1 MLGRSAIPWQL
12 DIHLI
17 DVGQGDCTLIVADNA
32 ALGQTRSMLID
43 AGHPVYGEI
52 AHNYIV
58 NTAGLNNLHRMLLTH
73 YNEDHGGGLR
83 ALLVADDL
91 SNLAQTLTTVAA
103 PQANGANRPQQV
115 AAVAAAVYSA
125 ALGNYGAN
133 TGFANNAAN
142 SVRHVVLAGDSDAA
156 AVSDAVQEANYI
168 GGPAGVPSLIPY
180 LYRRRSV
187 ARDAGIAAA
196 NAIAAGTA
204 GAALTTAIRTAIF
217 NSLRTGVMAGARF
230 WTGNI
235 YNATTV
241 IDLGN
246 TADTPA
252 GWNGVIG
259 GQFSISATGARAPGA
274 VRQQLSAP
282 APAFPLGREVLWN
295 AAPNGMAAPANAP
308 RAYVVSK
315 SGLAWQGT
323 GIPPFQVATG
333 YPDNDT
339 SIGLVIKFG
348 NFTYY
353 TAGDLPSTG
362 EDPLMNAIV
371 NQLLGGAVADRI
383 GSFKCSHHGSDSS
396 TSAAFLVSANPKTA
410 LISCGNHPT
419 YEHPDDDLVDRLYNR
434 AGLSKFFLTNCNFQS
449 AHVPVSMGLNQL
461 TTAGNRS
468 RVAGDNNQDNT
479 AVGRRR
485 GNIRLRITQAQA
497 TAPVG
502 ARQYTIRYWEDDQV
516 PAGFRLVT
524 TAVF

>member
-1 MLGRSAIPWQL
+1 
-12 DIHLI
+12 
-17 DVGQGDCTLIVADNA
+17 
-32 ALGQTRSMLID
+32 MLID

-58 NTAGLNNLHRMLLTH
+58 NTAGLNNLHRMVLTH

-91 SNLAQTLTTVAA
+91 SNLVQTLTTVAA

-115 AAVAAAVYSA
+115 ASVAAAVYSA

-133 TGFANNAAN
+133 VGFANNAAY
-142 SVRHVVLAGDSDAA
+142 SARQVVLPADNDAT
-156 AVSDAVQEANYI
+156 AVSDAVAEANFI

-180 LYRRRSV
+180 PYRRRSV

-196 NAIAAGTA
+196 NAIAAGA
-204 GAALTTAIRTAIF
+204 GGAALATAIRTGIF
-217 NSLRTGVMAGARF
+217 NSLRTGVNAGARF
-230 WTGNI
+230 RTGNI

-241 IDLGN
+241 IDLGD
-246 TADTPA
+246 TADMPA
-252 GWNGVIG
+252 GWNGVIR
-259 GQFSISATGARAPGA
+259 GQFTISATGVRAPGA
-274 VRQQLSAP
+274 VRQRLSAP
-282 APAFPLGREVLWN
+282 DFLLGREVLWN
-295 AAPNGMAAPANAP
+295 AAPNAMVAPANAP

-315 SGLAWQGT
+315 SGWAWQG
-323 GIPPFQVATG
+323 GGVVPFQVATG
-333 YPDNDT
+333 YPDNDS
-339 SIGLVIKFG
+339 SIGVLIKFG
-348 NFTYY
+348 NFFYY

-371 NQLLGGAVADRI
+371 NQPLGGAVADRI
-383 GSFKCSHHGSDSS
+383 GSFKCSHHGSASS
-396 TSAAFLVSANPKTA
+396 TSNAFLVSANPKTA
-410 LISCGNHPT
+410 LISCGNNPA
-419 YEHPDDDLVDRLYNR
+419 YEHPDDNLVNRLHNR

-449 AHVPVSMGLNQL
+449 PNVAVSMGLDQL
-461 TTAGNRS
+461 TTAGNKS
-468 RVAGDNNQDNT
+468 RVSGDNNQDNM

-497 TAPVG
+497 TAAVG
-502 ARQYTIRYWEDDQV
+502 ARQYTIRYWEDDQA